1 MLNALTYLPSCLQLS
16 PRHMHAY
23 VLEKVA
29 TRLLFEGHDI
39 LRIRKN
45 EHQAEDACRTVFA
58 EWLQGKGF
66 TPTTWEVVVKALD
79 EAQQGELAKDLG
91 EALGVITGKF
101 HH

>member
-1 MLNALTYLPSCLQLS
+1 
-16 PRHMHAY
+16 MH

-39 LRIRKN
+39 SRIRKN
-45 EHQAEDACRTVFA
+45 EHQAEDACRTVFV
-58 EWLQGKGF
+58 EWLQGKGC

-79 EAQQGELAKDLG
+79 KAQQGELAKDLG